1 MKKIVILISLIFIG
15 CEDSYNTKG
24 NPNLLFV
31 ASEGTYGDSNGSIS
45 VYAEEEKIQTVES
58 LGDVVQSILINDD
71 KLFVIVNNSH
81 LIKRYTITESG
92 LNLPGIEISTNNSSP
107 REMVIVNNK
116 LYFTNWNSSD
126 VKVLDLVTFSI
137 ISSIPLDGI
146 PEDIVSKDENL
157 YVSISQLELYDTNN
171 GSTVVQININT
182 EEITNTYEVGRGPE
196 KILIDNDNLWISR
209 TFYSPDW
216 VSATYGSSLINL
228 GTDEISIID
237 YGMGMICGGNILKFN
252 NQIYRTVNGGVAPLT
267 TDLNLNIASKVG
279 SYQNLYSASSSNGNL
294 LLGTSD
300 YVAPDTV
307 YIHDQLGEPIRELPV
322 GILPKDFAFWTNN

>member
-1 MKKIVILISLIFIG
+1 MKMIVILISLIFIG
-15 CEDSYNTKG
+15 CEDSYNSKG

-58 LGDVVQSILINDD
+58 LGDVVQSILIDDD

-126 VKVLDLVTFSI
+126 IKVLDLVTFSI

-146 PEDIVSKDENL
+146 PEDIVSKDEDL

-196 KILIDNDNLWISR
+196 KMLIDNDNLWISR
-209 TFYSPDW
+209 TFYSSDW
-216 VSATYGSSLINL
+216 ASASYGSSLINL

-252 NQIYRTVNGGVAPLT
+252 NQIYRTVNGGVAPLE
-267 TDLNLNIASKVG
+267 TDLNLDIASKMG

-307 YIHDQLGEPIRELPV
+307 YIHDQLGDLIRELPV
-322 GILPKDFAFWTNN
+322 GVLPRDFAFWTNN

>member
-15 CEDSYNTKG
+15 CEDSYNSKG

-58 LGDVVQSILINDD
+58 LGDVVQSILIDDD

-81 LIKRYTITESG
+81 LIKRYSITESG

-107 REMVIVNNK
+107 REMVIVDNK
-116 LYFTNWNSSD
+116 LYFTNWNSHD

-196 KILIDNDNLWISR
+196 KMLIDNDNLWISR
-209 TFYSPDW
+209 TFYSSDW
-216 VSATYGSSLINL
+216 ASASYGSSLINL

-267 TDLNLNIASKVG
+267 TDLNLNIASKMG

-307 YIHDQLGEPIRELPV
+307 YIHDQLGELIRELPV
-322 GILPKDFAFWTNN
+322 GVLPKDFAFWTNN

>member
-1 MKKIVILISLIFIG
+1 MEKIVILISLIFIG

-182 EEITNTYEVGRGPE
+182 EEITKTYEVGRGPE
-196 KILIDNDNLWISR
+196 KMLIDNDNLWISR
-209 TFYSPDW
+209 TFYSSDW
-216 VSATYGSSLINL
+216 ASATYGSSLINL

-267 TDLNLNIASKVG
+267 TDLNLNIASKMG
-279 SYQNLYSASSSNGNL
+279 SYQNLYSASSSNENL

>member
-1 MKKIVILISLIFIG
+1 MKMIVILISLIFIG
-15 CEDSYNTKG
+15 CEDSYNSKG

-58 LGDVVQSILINDD
+58 LGDVVQSILIDDD

-126 VKVLDLVTFSI
+126 IKVLDLVTFSI

-146 PEDIVSKDENL
+146 PEDIVSKDEDL

-182 EEITNTYEVGRGPE
+182 EEITKTYEVGRGPE
-196 KILIDNDNLWISR
+196 KMLIDNDNLWISR
-209 TFYSPDW
+209 TFYSSDW
-216 VSATYGSSLINL
+216 ASASYGSSLINL

-252 NQIYRTVNGGVAPLT
+252 NQIYRTVNGGVAPLE
-267 TDLNLNIASKVG
+267 TDLNLDIASKMG

-307 YIHDQLGEPIRELPV
+307 YIHDQLGDLIRELPV
-322 GILPKDFAFWTNN
+322 GVLPRDFAFWTNN